1 MHFPCLV
8 GNLPPLLKHLPLL
21 LLILALS
28 LRWSLTPLL
37 LLSPCFMFVGG
48 PVVQFSRFYLHFSP
62 RAFSASLLAL
72 RAVCSSLPL
81 FSPPVFRTCILEF
94 FGLFF
99 SRFLSFSPRVFWRS
113 RLFFGLLSSRFS
125 DFSPR
130 VFWTS
135 LLAFCGLLSSCVF
148 LPLLA
153 FTCVWV
159 PETSSSD
166 YVTFTCISLRV

>member
-1 MHFPCLV
+1 M
-8 GNLPPLLKHLPLL
+8 
-21 LLILALS
+21 
-28 LRWSLTPLL
+28 
-37 LLSPCFMFVGG
+37 
-48 PVVQFSRFYLHFSP
+48 QFSRFYLHFSP
-62 RAFSASLLAL
+62 RAFLASLLAL

-94 FGLFF
+94 FWTFLLALFEFLPSLFWRSRLFF
-99 SRFLSFSPRVFWRS
+99 GLLSSRFPDFSPRVFWTS
-113 RLFFGLLSSRFS
+113 LLAFFGLLSSRFS

-166 YVTFTCISLRV
+166 YVTFIHYTCRVKHRISDTTCSDAFSLRYVRA